1 MKKYKN
7 FYEVIKKVVTK
18 KKPIVFDIGAN
29 KGQSIDGFRKLYP
42 ECFIHAF
49 EPSKLEFDQLI
60 INYKKNI
67 LINNLGVGDKNIH
80 LNFYMTKGSANSSF
94 LEYKKGTPW
103 LRDRAKY
110 FNIASKKFI
119 ISKKKVEVVTIDS
132 YCKKNDISFIDILKI
147 DTEGFDAKVLIGAKS
162 MILKNK
168 IKLIEIEI
176 SLDSEEKQGVN
187 NSIYDIEKKLIP
199 FGYKICAIKTAPFNC
214 KYNFGFGLDAIYT
227 S

>member
-7 FYEVIKKVVTK
+7 FYEVTKKIVTK
-18 KKPIVFDIGAN
+18 KKPIIFDIGAN

-49 EPSKLEFDQLI
+49 EPNKLEFDQLI

-80 LNFYMTKGSANSSF
+80 LNFYMLKASAHSSF
-94 LEYKKGTPW
+94 LKYKKGTPW

-110 FNIASKKFI
+110 FNTASKKFI

-132 YCKKNDISFIDILKI
+132 YCKKNDINFIDILKI
-147 DTEGFDAKVLIGAKS
+147 DTEGFDAKVLIGAKN
-162 MILKNK
+162 MILKNR

-176 SLDSEEKQGVN
+176 SLDSEEKQAVN
-187 NSIYDIEKKLIP
+187 NSIYDIEKNLIP
-199 FGYKICAIKTAPFNC
+199 FGYKICAIQTASFNC
-214 KYNFGFGLDAIYT
+214 KFNLGFGLDAIYAC
-227 S
+227 

>member
-18 KKPIVFDIGAN
+18 KKPIVFDVGAN

-80 LNFYMTKGSANSSF
+80 LNFYMAKASAHSSF
-94 LEYKKGTPW
+94 LKYKKGTPW

-119 ISKKKVEVVTIDS
+119 ISKNKVEVVTIDS

-147 DTEGFDAKVLIGAKS
+147 DTEGFDAKVLIGAKN

-176 SLDSEEKQGVN
+176 SLDSEEKQGAN
-187 NSIYDIEKKLIP
+187 NSIYDIEKNLIP
-199 FGYKICAIKTAPFNC
+199 FGYKIYAIQTASFNC
-214 KYNFGFGLDAIYT
+214 KFNLAFGLDAIYAC
-227 S
+227 